1 MSADMSKSK
10 IQTLLDQKAKLD
22 QQIKVETEKRL
33 TNIGKMAK
41 AEKMHHWSNE
51 ALQKL
56 FKEASELGE
65 GKYLNK
71 SEEKQES

>member
-1 MSADMSKSK
+1 MSKSK

-56 FKEASELGE
+56 FKEASKLGE
-65 GKYLNK
+65 DTYLKKGDVN
-71 SEEKQES
+71 SQS